1 MSKDYM
7 GEAAIR
13 PLERL
18 MTALCHRKGYDYDT
32 VFKGFLDYLLWMFD
46 PDGNKPDGWK
56 FGKDESMAFG
66 EMARAYFL
74 IMKEQTEKLG
84 WYDAFGD
91 LYMSLHS
98 NGGGKGQF
106 FTPPSVCMATA
117 QTCIRS
123 GNWDDYGRTW
133 ATTQTT
139 FGRRVTISDPAAGS
153 SRLLLAGNKLML
165 DAMRDEAKWDAAKI
179 AERRPYLVAED
190 LDYNCVK
197 MSAINMM
204 MHNCFGEAV
213 CHDTLCEPDEV
224 RLGYII
230 NEAMWPFPTNIPSIR
245 KYTNP
250 MRFVSTRMWAVRRMQ
265 NEKEAEPKQEHGKVD
280 RKDAAAVQPIGEQT
294 NVAEEKKKQ
303 PQQLTL
309 W

>member
-1 MSKDYM
+1 MSKDYY
-7 GEAAIR
+7 GENSIR
-13 PLERL
+13 PLEKL
-18 MTALCHRKGYDYDT
+18 MTGLCHRKGYDYDT
-32 VFKGFLDYLLWMFD
+32 VFKGLLDYLLWMFD
-46 PDGNKPDGWK
+46 PEGKKPDGWRFSK
-56 FGKDESMAFG
+56 EEALEFYQ
-66 EMARAYFL
+66 MARTYFL

-91 LYMSLHS
+91 LYMALHS

-123 GNWDDYGRTW
+123 GKWDEYGETW
-133 ATTQTT
+133 ALTETT
-139 FGRRVTISDPAAGS
+139 FGKRITISDPAAGS
-153 SRLLLAGNKLML
+153 SRLLLAGNKLLL
-165 DAMRDEAKWDAAKI
+165 DAMRNETKWDDVTI

-213 CHDTLCEPDEV
+213 CHDTLTEPDEV
-224 RLGYII
+224 RLGYVI
-230 NEAMWPFPTNIPSIR
+230 NEMMWPFPTNIPSIR
-245 KYTNP
+245 RETDP
-250 MRFVSTRMWAVRRMQ
+250 MRFVSTRIWAIRRMQ
-265 NEKEAEPKQEHGKVD
+265 NGNETNPKVQQCEVD
-280 RKDAAAVQPIGEQT
+280 RKEATAVLPIGNQAH
-294 NVAEEKKKQ
+294 VSEEMKK